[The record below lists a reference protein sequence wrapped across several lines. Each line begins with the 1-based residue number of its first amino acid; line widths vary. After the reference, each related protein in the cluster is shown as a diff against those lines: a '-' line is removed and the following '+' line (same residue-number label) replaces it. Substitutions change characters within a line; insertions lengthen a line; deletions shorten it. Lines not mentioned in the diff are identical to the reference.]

1 MARQSKSD
9 RLVLSASSISTF
21 QTCKRRYYYEKIMDM
36 RPVETTDALAFGS
49 AIHRGLE
56 RIFRAMKEYRDH
68 GHDGYCREFHE
79 ETVNDAILAATEV
92 DLTEQDRIKVE
103 VLLVKYAERYLEE
116 DMRNLAVVGVEKHN
130 KATIVNPESGKQM
143 RNVFVL
149 GYCDAIVLDCDGT
162 ALSVVE
168 HKTTSAMNDDYFEHA
183 SIDLQVHMY
192 ADIASRCMG
201 DDVKQVIY
209 DVIQKPRH
217 EMAVGETDEEFET
230 RKAASKCPARCKRK
244 EAETPSDFRA
254 RLETAV
260 TEDYFRHEYIPID
273 PDMLAEFRREL
284 WETAHEISG
293 CKCYSKST
301 CNCMK
306 WGRCPFMDACRNHG
320 SFDGIEDKFT
330 KRTTRETEVEQ

>member
-1 MARQSKSD
+1 MARQSESD

-36 RPVETTDALAFGS
+36 RPAEATDALAFGS

-56 RIFRAMKEYRDH
+56 RIFRAMMEYRNR
-68 GHDGYCREFHE
+68 GYDGYCKEFHE
-79 ETVNDAILAATEV
+79 EAVNDAILAATEI
-92 DLTEQDRIKVE
+92 DLPEQDRIKVE
-103 VLLVKYAERYLEE
+103 VLLVKYAARWLEM
-116 DMRNLAVVGVEKHN
+116 DMRNRTVVGTEEHN
-130 KATIVNPESGKQM
+130 RATIRNPETGKQM
-143 RNVFVL
+143 RNVYVQ
-149 GYCDAIVLDCDGT
+149 GYCDAIVLDRDGA
-162 ALSVVE
+162 ALSIVE

-183 SIDLQVHMY
+183 SIDLQVYMY
-192 ADIASRCMG
+192 ADIVSRCMG
-201 DDVKQVIY
+201 KDVTQVIY

-217 EMAVGETDEEFET
+217 EMAIGETDEEFEA
-230 RKAASKCPARCKRK
+230 RKAAAKCPERCKRK
-244 EAETPSDFRA
+244 EAETPADFRA
-254 RLETAV
+254 RLNAAI
-260 TEDYFRHEYIPID
+260 TEDYFHREYIQID

-293 CKCYSKST
+293 CTCYSKST

-330 KRTTRETEVEQ
+330 SRMAREVEQ